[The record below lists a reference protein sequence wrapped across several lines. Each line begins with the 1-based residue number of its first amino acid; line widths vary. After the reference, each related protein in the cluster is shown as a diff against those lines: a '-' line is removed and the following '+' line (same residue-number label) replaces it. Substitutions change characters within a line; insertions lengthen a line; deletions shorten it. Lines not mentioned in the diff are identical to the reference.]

1 MTKQC
6 IKNAAHPVA
15 ELSQSRR
22 SVSPAA
28 LRPRSTRFIHCPS
41 TRLADLEFVQSKRQS
56 YDARSDRNAIWTI
69 NWREVTTRLA
79 VIERGSCLISRFP
92 ITLAARELDEHI
104 SASKSDV
111 LGSGIRENHWRQ
123 SSLASSDRSRSR
135 LHNAV

>member
-1 MTKQC
+1 
-6 IKNAAHPVA
+6 
-15 ELSQSRR
+15 
-22 SVSPAA
+22 
-28 LRPRSTRFIHCPS
+28 
-41 TRLADLEFVQSKRQS
+41 LADLEFVQSKLQS